1 MPLPTLPLDADQPAG
16 PSRRQL
22 VLGTA
27 AAAAAALLPAT
38 SHAQSAWPSKPVR
51 VIVPFPPGGLTDAYA
66 RSYCEFMSRKFGQP
80 FNIEN
85 KTGAGGTL
93 GAGELAKSPP
103 DGHTLLI
110 STSTALRPT
119 RLNAALPHLTD
130 TVPFSA
136 STVTMPSGMR
146 RSISQNRRAP
156 MSTLP
161 GSGMSASMVV

>member
-16 PSRRQL
+16 PSRRQV
-22 VLGTA
+22 VLGAA

-110 STSTALRPT
+110 SR
-119 RLNAALPHLTD
+119 
-130 TVPFSA
+130 VW
-136 STVTMPSGMR
+136 PSGGDLASSPAPSVPPAPVLFSMLKGWPNLR
-146 RSISQNRRAP
+146 LMNSQ
-156 MSTLP
+156 
-161 GSGMSASMVV
+161 